1 MILSFILVSCCALIL
16 VSCFLLFLSLV
27 FTSCLLDYYRLCL
40 ISVDIQ
46 SCLPLSLHRNI
57 CPCSWIHFSIF
68 WFLFSPLKFLFWTL
82 HSANH
87 KPPVWPA
94 DTKLNQCELMIFL
107 IAILRWTGNWYLFA
121 QLFSIVFLAPG
132 RNTIRKQKNRS
143 RETWNKRRKKMKL
156 LFKKSCETLHWL
168 TVTDRHACAHP
179 LITGVFSVM
188 LWSLCLAV

>member
-1 MILSFILVSCCALIL
+1 M
-16 VSCFLLFLSLV
+16 
-27 FTSCLLDYYRLCL
+27 
-40 ISVDIQ
+40 
-46 SCLPLSLHRNI
+46 
-57 CPCSWIHFSIF
+57 WI
-68 WFLFSPLKFLFWTL
+68 FSPACLSAFIETSVRVPGFIFPFFDFCFHLWKFLFWTL

-94 DTKLNQCELMIFL
+94 DAKLNQCELMIFL

-188 LWSLCLAV
+188 LWSLCLAG